1 MTPAVTDTTV
11 EAVSHLNTSLRPRTT
26 RAFSNTDRW
35 LLFYT
40 QDTSEGFETEHCFC
54 WCSVWW
60 TAAVLPCSPWCVWYR
75 TLCCW
80 SCCLETGC
88 CLQGP
93 PHRLCGRRDIY
104 THCYTRAHIYAANRK
119 NLDLCSSLQRC
130 YTTFSSVSAT
140 LHLLKDSTQGAKY
153 NVFVHKLIEHSNVT
167 RHSKDFHISALI
179 LCPDWT
185 EKQREILYLSLF
197 MSLSTSSLHLSDYLK
212 MYWKLFW

>member
-1 MTPAVTDTTV
+1 MTRTTV
-11 EAVSHLNTSLRPRTT
+11 GVSARRMNHDTCSNWYYCWSCESSEHTSLRPRTT

-40 QDTSEGFETEHCFC
+40 QDTSGGFKTEHCFC
-54 WCSVWW
+54 RCSVWW

-93 PHRLCGRRDIY
+93 PHRLCGRRDTY
-104 THCYTRAHIYAANRK
+104 THCYTRTHICAA
-119 NLDLCSSLQRC
+119 
-130 YTTFSSVSAT
+130 T
-140 LHLLKDSTQGAKY
+140 
-153 NVFVHKLIEHSNVT
+153 FVHKLIERSNVT
-167 RHSKDFHISALI
+167 RHSIDFHISVLI

-185 EKQREILYLSLF
+185 EKQREILYSSLF
-197 MSLSTSSLHLSDYLK
+197 FSCHSTSSLHSSNYLK